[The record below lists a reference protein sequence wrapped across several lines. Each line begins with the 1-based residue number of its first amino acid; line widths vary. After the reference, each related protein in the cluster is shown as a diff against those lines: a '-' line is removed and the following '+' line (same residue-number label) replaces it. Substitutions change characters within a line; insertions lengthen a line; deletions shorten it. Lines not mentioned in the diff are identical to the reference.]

1 MEGIVNKKKIRI
13 NQFIKV
19 PEVRLINFDGT
30 MIGIVKT
37 TEALSIANDKGL
49 DLVEISSK
57 SVPPLCKI
65 VDFLKFKYEIDKK
78 EKLMRKKSKIVE
90 VKEFRIKPRISE
102 HDLSIKIKH
111 ARKLL
116 CNLKKVQF
124 TMIFTLRE
132 LQYKDLGIKIM
143 CKIKKDL
150 LDISDFDES
159 ISFVGMKIFVIFM
172 PKKNF
177 ITNKKES

>member
-1 MEGIVNKKKIRI
+1 LERIVNKKRIRI

-30 MIGIVKT
+30 MLGIVKT
-37 TEALSIANDKGL
+37 TEALSIANKKGL

-57 SVPPLCKI
+57 SIPPLCKI
-65 VDFLKFKYEIDKK
+65 IDFLKFKYEIDKK
-78 EKLMRKKSKIVE
+78 EKLTRKKSKIVE
-90 VKEFRIKPRISE
+90 IKEFRVKPRISE
-102 HDLSIKIKH
+102 HDLSIKIGH

-116 CNLKKVQF
+116 YNFKKVQF
-124 TMIFTLRE
+124 TIIFTPRE

-150 LDISDFDES
+150 LDISDFDECM
-159 ISFVGMKIFVIFM
+159 SFVGMKMFVVFV

-177 ITNKKES
+177 VINKKGS